1 MRLTTIVPTLAAA
14 KSLPATGRD
23 GYQLQAV
30 FGVALL
36 LLLVTAC
43 TARTTA
49 DPVSSDPTFVGPA
62 PPTTGA
68 PVTTAATGTLPPT
81 STTAPLAAPSCLD
94 GPLPGLELASVAFFA
109 GCESELA
116 SYPVERKGSSNIGLS
131 QSLVLL
137 VEGTTAEER
146 AHGLSTGFDWV
157 AEADQIEVVA
167 SVDQAGLA
175 TVDFLID
182 GERWN
187 PGTLA
192 GTSGQLSRFIDPVEA
207 TVFAYPDV
215 TALDRSTMC
224 WGELGCTV
232 VTTRE
237 SWQGGLFVNSGI
249 LFHRGCDLAAAIAES
264 WDDDHGPMPC
274 TVDAVPV
281 DAAAVVSGVAAD
293 DTLNMR
299 AGVGVEY
306 RVVAELAPGSAVE
319 VLDASDVASDG
330 GLWRLVRAGDREAGW
345 VNAAYLD
352 IERTAAEA
360 MVDAFVAYA
369 RTGVEDDLTALRLQ
383 NVVGLG
389 LGPTVLGTFTVDE
402 LRNPTSWRL
411 DLNLFRARSGE
422 VSLLDVLAELDDYD
436 VTVGPHD
443 NCNAPAVPPPD
454 GLERAIRISV
464 QPVLDRDSSCHAWY
478 TVDFFVDSG
487 EVAAITLDMWEP

>member
-14 KSLPATGRD
+14 MTLPATGRD

-68 PVTTAATGTLPPT
+68 PVTTAATSTLPPT

-94 GPLPGLELASVAFFA
+94 GPLPGL
-109 GCESELA
+109 
-116 SYPVERKGSSNIGLS
+116 
-131 QSLVLL
+131 
-137 VEGTTAEER
+137 
-146 AHGLSTGFDWV
+146 
-157 AEADQIEVVA
+157 
-167 SVDQAGLA
+167 
-175 TVDFLID
+175 
-182 GERWN
+182 
-187 PGTLA
+187 
-192 GTSGQLSRFIDPVEA
+192 
-207 TVFAYPDV
+207 
-215 TALDRSTMC
+215 
-224 WGELGCTV
+224 
-232 VTTRE
+232 
-237 SWQGGLFVNSGI
+237 
-249 LFHRGCDLAAAIAES
+249 
-264 WDDDHGPMPC
+264 
-274 TVDAVPV
+274 
-281 DAAAVVSGVAAD
+281 
-293 DTLNMR
+293 
-299 AGVGVEY
+299 
-306 RVVAELAPGSAVE
+306 
-319 VLDASDVASDG
+319 
-330 GLWRLVRAGDREAGW
+330 
-345 VNAAYLD
+345 
-352 IERTAAEA
+352 
-360 MVDAFVAYA
+360 
-369 RTGVEDDLTALRLQ
+369 
-383 NVVGLG
+383 VVGLG